1 MASKDLT
8 VDKVVTQNH
17 VRGFVQYGKPQPGNA
32 PQFYGI
38 ANQYFFAQGIEN
50 PVRGSITPINWP
62 SPQRLKSW
70 DTVGQQVDPPDA
82 GTYTLM
88 LAMKHLAVPRAMVA
102 VTCELSTILTVGRCK
117 NPSDLNRG
125 YDDFLYFLSQGLV
138 SDNSHGDLMSSDSD
152 DPNFSTL
159 TVTTSDQ
166 YAAGP
171 LYFGETAAAEVNANV
186 IDVAYGYPNDCIG
199 CQDGNERIYTLSLP
213 VGASPSF
220 QAEVN
225 YSVDGGLTWALSN
238 ITGLGVVAQPSA
250 IDVVGE
256 FLVVLVN
263 SANAYYYAELDP
275 DTGAPGTWTAVTTGF
290 VTAGK
295 PNDLVVFSPTEVY
308 ICADA
313 GYLYKL
319 ETVGAP
325 VQVLSAGSAT
335 TQPLYRIHG
344 DGTNIVA
351 VGGVGAVV
359 YSSNQGQTWAL
370 AQALPTNFSLR
381 AISVRDSKLW
391 FVGSG
396 VGEAKVWYT
405 ANGGKSWSQI
415 AIAGTAPTQI
425 NDIMFATAHIG
436 YIAYDIAGPQG
447 VIAYT
452 VDGGNSWVTGQ
463 RRQATNLPVFDRANR
478 LAVPNGVSGIN
489 ANFLA
494 VAGLAG
500 DGSDGIILVGAA
512 NIL

>member
-17 VRGFVQYGKPQPGNA
+17 VRGFVQYGPPQPGNA

-62 SPQRLKSW
+62 TPQRYKDYS
-70 DTVGQQVDPPDA
+70 TVGQQIDPPDA

-88 LAMKHLAVPRAMVA
+88 LAMKHLAVPRAMVN
-102 VTCELSTILTVGRCK
+102 VSCELTTILTVGRCK

-125 YDDFLYFLSQGLV
+125 YDDFLYFLAQGLV
-138 SDNSHGDLMSSDSD
+138 SDNSQGDMMASDSD
-152 DPNFSTL
+152 NPNFSTL
-159 TVTTSDQ
+159 TITTSDQ

-171 LYFGETAAAEVNANV
+171 LYFGETAAAEINANV
-186 IDVAYGYPNDCIG
+186 TDIAYGYPQNCQG
-199 CQDGNERIYTLSLP
+199 CQDGNERIYALSQP
-213 VGASPSF
+213 VGSSPSF

-225 YSVDGGLTWALSN
+225 YSVDAGATWNVST

-263 SANAYYYAELDP
+263 STNTYYYAELDV
-275 DTGAPGTWTAVTTGF
+275 DTGAPGSWTAVTGGF

-295 PNDLVVFSPTEVY
+295 PNDMVVVSPTEVY
-308 ICADA
+308 IAADA
-313 GYLYKL
+313 GYIYKL

-325 VQVLSAGSAT
+325 VAVLSAGSVT
-335 TQPLYRIHG
+335 TQPLYRIHS
-344 DGTNIVA
+344 DGTTIVA

-359 YSSNQGQTWAL
+359 YSGNQGATWAL
-370 AQALPTNFSLR
+370 AAVLPTNFSLR
-381 AISVRDSKLW
+381 AISVRNEKLW
-391 FVGSG
+391 FTASG
-396 VGEAKVWYT
+396 VGEAKIYYT
-405 ANGGKSWSQI
+405 TNGGKSWTQI
-415 AIAGTAPTQI
+415 TIAGTAPAQV
-425 NDIMFATAHIG
+425 NDIVFATAHIG
-436 YIAYDIAGPQG
+436 YIAYDVAGPQG

-452 VDGGNSWVTGQ
+452 VDGGNSWITGKQ
-463 RRQATNLPVFDRANR
+463 RQATTLPTFDRANR
-478 LAVPNGVSGIN
+478 LAVPNGVSGVN

-512 NIL
+512 NIV